1 MLASLTFFHW
11 IEILITNHLLRWPG
25 FIINLDPPESE
36 SLILASLAFLS
47 GWRMPMNTIRH
58 LLEASTLESAWSI
71 NTEDPSF
78 WPASSSDLDLPKSES
93 LMLAS
98 LAFLHWIKEISLT
111 DNCCD
116 SLDL

>member
-1 MLASLTFFHW
+1 MQIPVVMAW
-11 IEILITNHLLRWPG
+11 IYNNPDLH
-25 FIINLDPPESE
+25 ESE

-58 LLEASTLESAWSI
+58 LLEASTLKVSGPLIWRILHSGQ
-71 NTEDPSF
+71 PLRRS
-78 WPASSSDLDLPKSES
+78 LDLPESES

-98 LAFLHWIKEISLT
+98 LAFHWIKEISLT

-116 SLDL
+116 GLDL